1 MIKVAPSILAAD
13 FTELGNDIK
22 SVSTADYLH
31 FDVMDGIFVPNI
43 SFGIPVLQSVRKIT
57 DMVLDV
63 HLMIKNPI
71 RYVEKFAEAGG
82 DIITFHIETETHKN
96 TNLAIDIIH
105 KNNKKAGLSLKPTTP
120 VEALLP
126 FIDVLDLVLIMT
138 VDPGY
143 GGQDFLSAMLTKI
156 SKLRHLIDSRG
167 LECELEVDGGINLE
181 TAGMCVK
188 AGANVLVAGN
198 DVFNAANRADHIEK
212 LRNC

>member
-63 HLMIKNPI
+63 HLMIKNPL
-71 RYVEKFAEAGG
+71 RYVEKFAEIGG